1 MKRSIVNASKRSN
14 GSTIIEQ
21 MQMKAD
27 LTAYDAFPLEQDCKI
42 EVMASLTILI
52 VIYLQSDHSNAK

>member
-1 MKRSIVNASKRSN
+1 MVKILKNKMKRSIVKASKRSY

-27 LTAYDAFPLEQDCKI
+27 LTSYDAFLLEQDCKI

-52 VIYLQSDHSNAK
+52 VIYL